1 MKIIVSTHQGQM
13 YNEEVDYVV
22 CKSHTGEFA
31 VMKGHTPVVSVI
43 VDGYIKL
50 VRGDI
55 QMFVVC
61 SNAVFEFNNEVVT
74 VLAREAHIG
83 KDVDNARELL
93 IKVRNERLNLNK
105 KEESDFT
112 QKQSELNEH
121 LKKAHA
127 GSL

>member
-1 MKIIVSTHQGQM
+1 MKIVVSTHQGQL

-22 CKSHTGEFA
+22 CKTTDGEFA

-50 VRGDI
+50 VRDDI

-61 SNAVFEFNNEVVT
+61 SNAIFEFNNEVVT
-74 VLAREAHIG
+74 VLAQAAHIG
-83 KDVDNARELL
+83 KNAESAKEHLDTARL
-93 IKVRNERLNLNK
+93 ERLNINK
-105 KEESDFT
+105 KVEADFT
-112 QKQSELNEH
+112 GKQNELKKN
-121 LKKAHA
+121 LQKAHA